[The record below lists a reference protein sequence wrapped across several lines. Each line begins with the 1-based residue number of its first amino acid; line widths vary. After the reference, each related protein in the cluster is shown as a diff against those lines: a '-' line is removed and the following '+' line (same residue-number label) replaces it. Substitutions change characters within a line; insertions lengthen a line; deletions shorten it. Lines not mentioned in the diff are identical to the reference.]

1 MASILFLIEAIQ
13 RNQFRCNSLENKKLF
28 LIFFC
33 IFEIQFE
40 CWKFSKKKMTLI
52 AEVFP
57 ELRTLKKKITSML
70 KKSRLKESFGKQHG
84 KRAQT
89 LLEFAWQH
97 LYHICWSL
105 WRQLTYKK
113 SLLVRC
119 KIWRLFPNTLRTDD
133 RYSLFKRDNL
143 TQPI

>member
-13 RNQFRCNSLENKKLF
+13 RNQFRCNSFENKKLF

-57 ELRTLKKKITSML
+57 ELRTLKKKITKML

-84 KRAQT
+84 KRTQI
-89 LLEFAWQH
+89 LLKFSWQH
-97 LYHICWSL
+97 LHHIYWSL
-105 WRQLTYKK
+105 WRQLTCKK
-113 SLLVRC
+113 SLLVIC
-119 KIWRLFPNTLRTDD
+119 KISRLFPNTLSADGK
-133 RYSLFKRDNL
+133 YSLFKRDNL